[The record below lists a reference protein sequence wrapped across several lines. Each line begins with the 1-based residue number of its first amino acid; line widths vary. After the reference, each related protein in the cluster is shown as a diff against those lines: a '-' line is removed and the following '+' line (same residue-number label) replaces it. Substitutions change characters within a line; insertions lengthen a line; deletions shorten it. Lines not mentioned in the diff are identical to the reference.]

1 MKRLHAC
8 KWTAICY
15 AVSTWNKLALY
26 SIGSSSDRF
35 RCNIRGTFHIFR
47 VFVFN
52 FLGMAEFLAV
62 SLYRKVQRE
71 LRVNDTA
78 LQA

>member
-35 RCNIRGTFHIFR
+35 HIFR

-62 SLYRKVQRE
+62 SLYRRVQRE

-78 LQA
+78 LQCVTSGK